1 MSMMSQ
7 NLMRD
12 PVRITNLKIN
22 GFKSYL
28 TEQSINFA
36 PLTLIYGSNA
46 SGKSSILQALR
57 FLGVNARLGP
67 QYQHQDQ
74 SSYLTSVAPGLD
86 LGDFKNYVSG
96 HSNRSLSLEVT
107 ANSERFPGGLPIS
120 LQFQIDSDG
129 TSPDGVLTKASIRT
143 FEREYRIAIQQ
154 NERTNRRIGRVTEF
168 DLNGRELGQLSQQL
182 SVRGLL
188 LQDNMSNSIGRER
201 DFESPFGLAIRAQR
215 RTLAHLN
222 NFLYVGPHREQ
233 LPRVAFEDDLGRF
246 GSATS
251 NRNDFWTRWLRGLSQ
266 SPEDIQKVNDAL
278 SDLEIPYEMRV
289 EKLSLGGMSEIAI
302 AGSPIIPYFFD
313 LDTKTHVF
321 AKDIG
326 YGVSQV
332 LPIVM
337 ASALST
343 NENLHMMIEQP
354 ELHLHPR
361 LQGRLGNLFVAAA
374 KRGRPISVETHSEHL
389 ILRIQKLIRTGECD
403 PSLVKVIFVERTD
416 LGAIAHELRMNEIG
430 NFVDEWPGGFF
441 EERLEELF

>member
-1 MSMMSQ
+1 MSMMSP
-7 NLMRD
+7 NFSRD
-12 PVRITNLKIN
+12 PVRITNLKID

-28 TEQSINFA
+28 TEQSVGFA

-46 SGKSSILQALR
+46 SGKSSILQAMR
-57 FLGVNARLGP
+57 FLGANARSGI
-67 QYQHQDQ
+67 QYQNQ
-74 SSYLTSVAPGLD
+74 SPFLTSVAPGLD

-96 HSNRSLSLEVT
+96 HSNRSMSLEVT
-107 ANSERFPGGLPIS
+107 ANSDGFPGGQSIS
-120 LQFQIDSDG
+120 LKYQIDSDG
-129 TSPDGVLTKASIRT
+129 VNPGGVLTKVIITT
-143 FEREYRIAIQQ
+143 FEHEYRVAIQQ
-154 NERTNRRIGRVTEF
+154 NERTNRRFGRVTEF
-168 DLNGRELGQLSQQL
+168 DLGGREVGQVDQQL

-188 LQDNMSNSIGRER
+188 LQDNFANVASGQRAYDSA
-201 DFESPFGLAIRAQR
+201 FSLAIRAQR
-215 RTLAHLN
+215 KVLAHLS

-233 LPRVAFEDDLGRF
+233 LPRVAFEDDLGQF
-246 GSATS
+246 GNSTS
-251 NRNDFWTRWLRGLSQ
+251 NRSDFWTRWLRGLSE
-266 SPEDIQKVNDAL
+266 SPEDLQKVNDAF
-278 SDLEIPYEMRV
+278 SDLDIPYEMRV

-313 LDTKTHVF
+313 LDNKTHVF

-337 ASALST
+337 ATALSV

-361 LQGRLGNLFVAAA
+361 LQGRLANLFVSAA

-416 LGAIAHELRMNEIG
+416 LGALTHELRMNEIG
-430 NFVDEWPGGFF
+430 NFVDDWPGGFF